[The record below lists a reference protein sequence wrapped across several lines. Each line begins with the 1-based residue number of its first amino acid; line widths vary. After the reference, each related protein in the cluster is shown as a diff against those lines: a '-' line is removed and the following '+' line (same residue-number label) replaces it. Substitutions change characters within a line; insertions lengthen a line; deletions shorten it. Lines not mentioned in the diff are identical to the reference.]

1 MDRKRCSSIVLAF
14 LAFVLVSFAGPQ
26 ISAQGA
32 ASQTATLRI
41 ISTTDLHGQV
51 STMHYDN
58 GIEKSGSLAQAY
70 TLIEEARDETGLKNT
85 MTVDIG
91 DSLYGY
97 AADYVL
103 EKSGTGTI
111 QPIYKAM
118 AEVGYDAIT
127 IGNHDFDYGY
137 QYLNQQL
144 TQAGL
149 KEKCVL
155 SNVVLGDTGK
165 TAWNETRVI
174 TKKLKTN
181 KGKNVNVDI
190 GLIGVTIPKMSTK
203 SDCTEELVPLPV
215 IKTVDKQ
222 AQLLRQK
229 GVDLV
234 IVLAHVGFGKTTAE
248 DDDNNVLYYMLNTLD
263 NIDAV
268 VAGHGHHNYPSAD
281 KDIAKIYKRENV
293 DPDTGFI
300 NNIPVTMIKDHG
312 AGIGVTDLK
321 LKITS
326 AGEVTLA
333 DAATQIRYVTKDTP
347 SSQVI
352 LDAQKDVIGPVDR
365 SLDQVVGILPT
376 DEKIDSY
383 FALLEDNYAIQLV
396 NESKMYYALYYTGG
410 LGKSVYSDYPVLAM
424 TRYGLNSNESADDQI
439 DINGS
444 ITMRDILNM
453 QIAGHDYNTLYWITG
468 SQLTEWLEWSA
479 SIYNKANKKIT
490 SDEMLE
496 KLLEKH
502 GAESIVADDWM
513 QDWGEFAV
521 FDGIGYTIDTTQGP
535 RYNKE
540 GKLKDP
546 SAHRIVSLTYNGSP
560 VLADQKFIIVS
571 NHISTS
577 ADAIK
582 GLDEQKVFSEKDM
595 AYEKLIA
602 YVGQQQTFG
611 NLAPNADNNWKVL
624 FYQDQNYIVRS
635 SIYSQTEAAVKN
647 WFRELAGSNDTFAY
661 YLAQFIQPEEKEE
674 DKNCPLLV
682 VSSTVTEETDAPI
695 PVKVQANDESG
706 VREIKWLP
714 GRQALDSS
722 LWETAEAVTGGAF
735 MVDSN
740 NVYSVR
746 AEDYVGNQTVKYVNI
761 TNINTSILQAP
772 TINKVSNRSSEVTGL
787 SRYGTIVYL
796 DAGGQTYETVA
807 KEDGTYTCTVE
818 RLDAGMAV
826 KAYCMDATG
835 KRSKDTFA
843 KVTKKG
849 PNIPNI
855 EKVSNTKESISG
867 TYTDSSSIIVAVV
880 GSKVY
885 CSGEEGKAIYQNSQ
899 IYNASASMYPVGY
912 TQNGKSFK
920 LSLPAQD
927 AGKKVKFYALDQAG
941 RKSKQLA
948 LQTADNGPNKP
959 KLEQM
964 CSVEDYVY
972 GSVTNVNEDGTVT
985 VTVGGDTFQGQV
997 QEDGT
1002 FAVQTK
1008 GLSDVQTVSVVVH
1021 DKLNGKDRD
1030 SAKTAATVQPYTNY
1044 TLIDK
1049 KELSVEDIY
1058 DDMTEFYGDALEGYL
1073 VSVIVNGKSVAVDLD
1088 EDGQFTCEL
1097 EETLEAGDTIYV
1109 VARDEG
1115 KIAGVIEKK
1124 VLSSVPETPKVLDDK
1139 VTFSTKRLHV
1149 LTKEAGKVELK
1160 IDGKVYA
1167 TKKKGVYQA
1176 ENGGY
1181 LYRIKLPKTNE
1192 KQTLSVRILS
1202 KRGVYSDS
1210 VKVKRKKDG
1219 KKPAKTDN

>member
-1 MDRKRCSSIVLAF
+1 MDRKRCSSVVLA
-14 LAFVLVSFAGPQ
+14 LLSFVLVFLACPQ
-26 ISAQGA
+26 ISAEGA

-41 ISTTDLHGQV
+41 IATTDLHGQV

-58 GIEKSGSLAQAY
+58 GIERNGSLAQAY
-70 TLIEEARDETGLKNT
+70 TLIEEARAESGQKNT

-103 EKSGTGTI
+103 AKSGAGAI

-137 QYLNQQL
+137 QYLDQQL
-144 TQAGL
+144 AQAGL
-149 KEKCVL
+149 KDKCVL
-155 SNVVLGDTGK
+155 SNIVLGDTGK
-165 TAWNETRVI
+165 TAWNETKVI
-174 TKKLKTN
+174 TKKLKTK
-181 KGKNVNVDI
+181 KGKTVSVDI

-203 SDCTEELVPLPV
+203 SDCTEELVALPV
-215 IKTVDKQ
+215 VKTVDRE
-222 AQLLRQK
+222 ANLLRQQ

-234 IVLAHVGFGKTTAE
+234 VVLAHVGFGKTTAE
-248 DDDNNVLYYMLNTLD
+248 DADNNVLYYMLNTLD

-300 NNIPVTMIKDHG
+300 NGIPVTMLKDHG
-312 AGIGVTDLK
+312 AGISVTDLK
-321 LKITS
+321 LKIT
-326 AGEVTLA
+326 ATGEVTLA
-333 DAATQIRYVTKDTP
+333 DADTELRYATKDTP
-347 SSQVI
+347 SSPVI
-352 LDAQKDVIGPVDR
+352 LDAQKDVIEPVDR
-365 SLDQVVGILPT
+365 SLDQVVGILPS

-396 NESKMYYALYYTGG
+396 NESKMYYALSYTGG
-410 LGKSVYSDYPVLAM
+410 TGKNEYADYPVLAM
-424 TRYGLNSNESADDQI
+424 TRYGLNGSQSADDQI
-439 DINGS
+439 DINGN

-468 SQLTEWLEWSA
+468 SQLCEWLEWSA
-479 SIYNKANKKIT
+479 SIYNKADKKIK
-490 SDEMLE
+490 SDEMLAE
-496 KLLEKH
+496 LLEKQ
-502 GAESIVADDWM
+502 GAESIVAEEWL

-582 GLDEQKVFSEKDM
+582 GLDAQKVFSEKDM

-611 NLAPNADNNWKVL
+611 NLAPNADNNWDVL
-624 FYQDQNYIVRS
+624 FYQDRSYIVRS
-635 SIYSQTEAAVKN
+635 SIFSQSEAAVKN

-661 YLAQFIQPEEKEE
+661 YLAQFIQPEEKAE
-674 DKNCPLLV
+674 DKDCPLLV

-695 PVKVQANDESG
+695 AVKVQANDFSG

-722 LWETAEAVTGGAF
+722 MWETAQVVTGGAF

-740 NVYSVR
+740 NAYSVR
-746 AEDYVGNQTVKYVNI
+746 AEDYAGNKTVKYVNI
-761 TNINTSILQAP
+761 ANINTAILQAP
-772 TINKVSNRSSEVTGL
+772 TISKVNNRSTAVTGT
-787 SRYGTIVYL
+787 SRYGTTVYL
-796 DAGGQTYETVA
+796 DAGGKTYETVA
-807 KEDGTYTCTVE
+807 EEDGTYTCTVE
-818 RLDAGMAV
+818 RLDAGIVV

-835 KRSKDTFA
+835 KRSRETVA

-849 PNIPNI
+849 PNLPVIA
-855 EKVSNTKESISG
+855 KVSNTKDSISG
-867 TYTDSSSIIVAVV
+867 SYTDASSILVAVV

-885 CSGEEGKAIYQNSQ
+885 CSGEAGKTIYQNSQ
-899 IYNASASMYPVGY
+899 IYNPSYSITAVDY
-912 TQNGKSFK
+912 TQKGKSFS
-920 LSLPAQD
+920 LSLPVQD

-948 LQTADNGPNKP
+948 LQTEDNGPNKP
-959 KLEQM
+959 KLEQV
-964 CSVEDYVY
+964 CSVENYLY
-972 GSVTNVNEDGTVT
+972 GSVTNVNGIGTVT
-985 VTVGGDTFQGQV
+985 VTVNGKEFQGQV
-997 QEDGT
+997 QADGT
-1002 FAVQTK
+1002 FAVQTD
-1008 GLSDVQTVSVVVH
+1008 GFRNAQTVFAVVH
-1021 DKLNGKDRD
+1021 DSLDGKKRD
-1030 SAKTAATVQPYTNY
+1030 SIQVAANVLPYTDY
-1044 TLIDK
+1044 TLISED
-1049 KELSVEDIY
+1049 EFSVEDIY
-1058 DDMTEFYGDALEGYL
+1058 DDMTEFSGEALEGYL
-1073 VSVIVNGKSVAVDLD
+1073 VCVIVNGKSIPV
-1088 EDGQFTCEL
+1088 EIEEGYFTSEL
-1097 EETLEAGDTIYV
+1097 EEPLEAGDTVYI

-1124 VLSSVPETPKVLDDK
+1124 VLSSVPETPEVLDDK

-1149 LTKEAGKVELK
+1149 LTKEAGKVEVT

-1181 LYRIKLPKTNE
+1181 LYRFKLPKTDV
-1192 KQTLSVRILS
+1192 KQTISVRMQS
-1202 KRGVYSDS
+1202 KRGVYSNS
-1210 VKVKRKKDG
+1210 VKVMRKKDG
-1219 KKPAKTDN
+1219 KKPAKQTD